1 MFGISTS
8 PSRPELL
15 ARLVHHRRRR
25 RRQRGVYQ
33 VSGTIG
39 QPDAGPVMKS
49 ANFSLIGGF
58 WSLLSA
64 VQMTGA
70 PLLTIWPAATNTV
83 IVSWPSLSAG
93 FILQQNTNGIA
104 SPNWSNVS
112 VTITDNG
119 TVKTLVVSPPGG
131 SRFYRLFKP

>member
-1 MFGISTS
+1 
-8 PSRPELL
+8 
-15 ARLVHHRRRR
+15 
-25 RRQRGVYQ
+25 
-33 VSGTIG
+33 
-39 QPDAGPVMKS
+39 MKS